1 MAAEILKTSDF
12 EMTAQP
18 EAETDPYLFDTGSVA
33 GEKRRVMP
41 EKKGM
46 NSRNG
51 TRRTVQLSHFG

>member
-1 MAAEILKTSDF
+1 MKTSDF